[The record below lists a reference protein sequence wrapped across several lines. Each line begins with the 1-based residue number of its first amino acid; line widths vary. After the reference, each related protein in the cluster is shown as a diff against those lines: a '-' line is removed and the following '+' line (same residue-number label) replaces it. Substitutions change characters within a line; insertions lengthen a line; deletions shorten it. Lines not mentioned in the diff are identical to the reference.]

1 MRNPVY
7 CYTVEQKQ
15 EETLTR
21 ITVAATTKL
30 EQPVRKSEV
39 LRAVI
44 DTVINASPDI
54 HEEFM
59 EHLTKR
65 VKRRNKSGHRTGK
78 TTS

>member
-7 CYTVEQKQ
+7 CDTGEPKQ
-15 EETLTR
+15 AETQTR